1 MPNPFT
7 CDFDAFVDEARQRWR
22 IPGIAFAIVDG
33 DATYLKGYGDAQLD
47 PKVAVDNDTLF
58 FAASTTKAHL
68 CAAWEIYIQSDTN
81 KSKPKDVQISW
92 TTPISRII
100 PEDFVLSD
108 GRTSQVTLED
118 CVSHRTGLAPHNLS
132 YGFGGV
138 RTAREI
144 VRNMRHLPL
153 RTELRS
159 EWEYCNTPFV
169 AASHALEVVTGQRLA
184 DFLRESFWG
193 PAGMH
198 STYGGL
204 GEATKALKQHE
215 KVLVKPTMSAEDPSD
230 PDWDKAGL
238 EETDYFDGDG
248 ILGAGWI
255 ITSVSDYAKYMRAWL
270 HAESGPWR

>member
-144 VRNMRHLPL
+144 VRNMRHLP
-153 RTELRS
+153 
-159 EWEYCNTPFV
+159 TP
-169 AASHALEVVTGQRLA
+169 H
-184 DFLRESFWG
+184 
-193 PAGMH
+193 
-198 STYGGL
+198 
-204 GEATKALKQHE
+204 
-215 KVLVKPTMSAEDPSD
+215 
-230 PDWDKAGL
+230 
-238 EETDYFDGDG
+238 
-248 ILGAGWI
+248 
-255 ITSVSDYAKYMRAWL
+255 
-270 HAESGPWR
+270 